1 MAIVKQ
7 LSIFLK
13 NEPGVLGKFCE
24 ELSAHKINIL
34 GLSVSDTVD
43 HAVVRILCDDP
54 KKALTVLGDAGML
67 VVETDVLVIDLPDQP
82 GVLADLAKKLAKA
95 KVNIE
100 YAYGTTEATGG
111 KLVLRVSDTKKA
123 QLALKEAKPKKK

>member
-1 MAIVKQ
+1 MPVMTQ

-13 NEPGVLGKFCE
+13 NKPGVLGLLCE
-24 ELSAHKINIL
+24 ELATHKINIL

-43 HAVVRILCDDP
+43 HSVVRMLCDNAH
-54 KKALTVLGDAGML
+54 KASAALGEAGVL
-67 VVETDVLVIDLPDQP
+67 VIETDVVVLDLPDKP
-82 GVLADLAKKLAKA
+82 GVLAGVAQKLARA

-100 YAYGTTEATGG
+100 YAYGTTEKSGG

-123 QLALKEAKPKKK
+123 VKALKLKK